1 MNNTYEN
8 NKKIMNKEHLASKL
22 PAITDAEKALF
33 IDTTNQIKEL
43 QMLYNSAIRE
53 VTTKLEI
60 LNEELSMKNER
71 NPIEF
76 ITSRVKTPAS
86 IIGKLQRKNLN
97 ITLRNIKEHIND
109 AAGVRVVCSFID
121 DIYEIA
127 NMLIRQ
133 DDIKLLE
140 VKDYIQNPKANGYR
154 SLHLIIQV
162 PVFLSENKKFM
173 KVEIQIR
180 TMAMD
185 FWASLE
191 HDLKYKQDI
200 ENEFEI
206 NKELKECAEIIS
218 NTDFRMLN
226 IRDKIK
232 HKPGAD
238 KSMLNVLKESFSEP
252 SKLN

>member
-1 MNNTYEN
+1 MNTYEN
-8 NKKIMNKEHLASKL
+8 KVISKEQLVAKI
-22 PAITDAEKALF
+22 PTITDAEKAFFL
-33 IDTTNQIKEL
+33 DQTSQLKEL
-43 QMLYNSAIRE
+43 MMLYNSAIRE
-53 VTTKLEI
+53 ITTKLEI
-60 LNEELSMKNER
+60 LNDELSVRNER

-76 ITSRVKTPAS
+76 ITSRVKTPNS
-86 IIGKLQRKNLN
+86 IIGKLNRKSLP
-97 ITLRNIKEHIND
+97 ISLTSISEYIND
-109 AAGVRVVCSFID
+109 VAGVRVICSFID

-154 SLHLIIQV
+154 SLHLLVQV
-162 PVFLSENKKFM
+162 PVFLSENKKNM

-191 HDLKYKQDI
+191 HDLKYKKDI
-200 ENEFEI
+200 ENEIEI
-206 NKELKECAEIIS
+206 NRELKECAEIIS

-232 HKPGAD
+232 AKPIKD
-238 KSMLNVLKESFSEP
+238 KSIFNVLQESFKG
-252 SKLN
+252 KL

>member
-1 MNNTYEN
+1 MNTYEN
-8 NKKIMNKEHLASKL
+8 NKIINKEKLMAKL
-22 PAITDAEKALF
+22 PAITDAEKAFF
-33 IDTTNQIKEL
+33 IDQTNQLKNL
-43 QMLYNSAIRE
+43 LMLYNSAIRE

-60 LNEELSMKNER
+60 LNEELSIKNER

-76 ITSRVKTPAS
+76 ITSRVKSPNS
-86 IIGKLQRKNLN
+86 IIGKLQRKGLAVSLKSV
-97 ITLRNIKEHIND
+97 TEYIND
-109 AAGVRVVCSFID
+109 VAGVRVICSFID

-133 DDIKLLE
+133 DDVKLLQ
-140 VKDYIQNPKANGYR
+140 VKDYIQSPKPNGYR
-154 SLHLIIQV
+154 SLHLIIQI
-162 PVFLSENKKFM
+162 PIFLSDHKEYM

-191 HDLKYKQDI
+191 HDLKYKRDI

-206 NKELKECAEIIS
+206 NRELKECAEIIS

-226 IRDKIK
+226 IRDRIK
-232 HKPGAD
+232 CKEPKAQNIF
-238 KSMLNVLKESFSEP
+238 NVLTDGFNDK
-252 SKLN
+252 K

>member
-1 MNNTYEN
+1 MNTYEN
-8 NKKIMNKEHLASKL
+8 NKMIKKDELIAKL
-22 PAITDAEKALF
+22 PAITDAEKVFFL
-33 IDTTNQIKEL
+33 DTTSQIREMM
-43 QMLYNSAIRE
+43 MLYNSAIRE
-53 VTTKLEI
+53 VTTKLEV
-60 LNEELSMKNER
+60 LNEELSIKNER

-86 IIGKLQRKNLN
+86 IVGKLKRKELG
-97 ITLRNIKEHIND
+97 ISLRNVEEYIND
-109 AAGVRVVCSFID
+109 VAGVRVICSFID

-127 NMLIRQ
+127 NMLIKQ

-140 VKDYIQNPKANGYR
+140 VKDYIQNPKQNGYR
-154 SLHLIIQV
+154 SLHLLVQIPI
-162 PVFLSENKKFM
+162 FLSDEKKNM

-191 HDLKYKQDI
+191 HDLKYKKDI

-206 NKELKECAEIIS
+206 NKELKECAEVIS

-232 HKPGAD
+232 HKPIKD
-238 KSMLNVLKESFSEP
+238 KSIFNVLTEVNTK
-252 SKLN
+252 KIN

>member
-1 MNNTYEN
+1 MNTYEN
-8 NKKIMNKEHLASKL
+8 NSKFVDKERLITRL
-22 PAITDAEKALF
+22 PAITDAEKAFF
-33 IDTTNQIKEL
+33 IDQTNQVREL
-43 QMLYNSAIRE
+43 LMLYNSAIRE

-60 LNEELSMKNER
+60 LNEELSLKNER

-76 ITSRVKTPAS
+76 ITSRVKTPGS
-86 IIGKLQRKNLN
+86 IVGKLQRKELPVSLTS
-97 ITLRNIKEHIND
+97 ITEYIND
-109 AAGVRVVCSFID
+109 VAGVRVICSFID

-140 VKDYIQNPKANGYR
+140 VKDYIQKPKANGYR
-154 SLHLIIQV
+154 SLHLLIQV
-162 PVFLSENKKFM
+162 PVFLSNTKKQM

-191 HDLKYKQDI
+191 HDLKYKRDI
-200 ENEFEI
+200 ENEIEI
-206 NKELKECAEIIS
+206 NKELKECADIIS
-218 NTDFRMLN
+218 NTDFRMLD

-232 HKPGAD
+232 HKPTQD
-238 KSMLNVLKESFSEP
+238 KSIFNVLPTNFKGKF
-252 SKLN
+252 

>member
-1 MNNTYEN
+1 MNTYEN
-8 NKKIMNKEHLASKL
+8 NKKILNKEVLMTKL
-22 PAITDAEKALF
+22 PSITDAEKAFF
-33 IDTTNQIKEL
+33 IDQTSQVKEL
-43 QMLYNSAIRE
+43 LMLYNSAIRE

-60 LNEELSMKNER
+60 LNDELSAKNER

-76 ITSRVKTPAS
+76 ITSRVKSPSS
-86 IIGKLQRKNLN
+86 IIGKMQRKEIP
-97 ITLRNIKEHIND
+97 ITVNSMTEYIND
-109 AAGVRVVCSFID
+109 IAGVRVICSFID

-127 NMLIRQ
+127 NMLIKQ

-140 VKDYIQNPKANGYR
+140 VQDYIQKPKANGYR
-154 SLHLIIQV
+154 SLHLLIQI
-162 PVFLSENKKFM
+162 PVFLSEEKRNM

-200 ENEFEI
+200 ENEVEI

-232 HKPGAD
+232 HKETQD
-238 KSMLNVLKESFSEP
+238 KNLFNIFPDNFKGNF
-252 SKLN
+252 

>member
-1 MNNTYEN
+1 MNTYEN
-8 NKKIMNKEHLASKL
+8 NKKILNKELLMSKL
-22 PAITDAEKALF
+22 PAITDAEKAFF
-33 IDTTNQIKEL
+33 IDQTNQVKEL
-43 QMLYNSAIRE
+43 LMLYNSAIRE

-60 LNEELSMKNER
+60 LNDELSAKNER

-76 ITSRVKTPAS
+76 ITSRVKSPSS
-86 IIGKLQRKNLN
+86 IIGKMQRKE
-97 ITLRNIKEHIND
+97 IPMTVADMTEYIND
-109 AAGVRVVCSFID
+109 IAGVRVICSFID

-133 DDIKLLE
+133 DDVKLLE

-154 SLHLIIQV
+154 SLHLLIQI
-162 PVFLSENKKFM
+162 PVFLSDAKKNM

-191 HDLKYKQDI
+191 HDLKYKRDI
-200 ENEFEI
+200 ENEIEI

-232 HKPGAD
+232 HKPTSD
-238 KSMLNVLKESFSEP
+238 KSIFNVLHDNFKM
-252 SKLN
+252 

>member
-1 MNNTYEN
+1 MNTYEN
-8 NKKIMNKEHLASKL
+8 KTNILNKEKLMAKL
-22 PAITDAEKALF
+22 PAITDAEKAFF
-33 IDTTNQIKEL
+33 IDQTAQLKEL
-43 QMLYNSAIRE
+43 MMLYNSAIKE

-76 ITSRVKTPAS
+76 ITSRVKTPNS
-86 IIGKLQRKNLN
+86 IIGKIQRKSLPISLKT
-97 ITLRNIKEHIND
+97 ITEHIND
-109 AAGVRVVCSFID
+109 VAGVRVICSFID

-133 DDIKLLE
+133 DDVKLIE

-154 SLHLIIQV
+154 SLHLLVEI
-162 PVFLSENKKFM
+162 PVFLSNNKKNM

-206 NKELKECAEIIS
+206 NKELKECADIIS
-218 NTDFRMLN
+218 NTDFRMLD

-232 HKPGAD
+232 HKPIQD
-238 KSMLNVLKESFSEP
+238 KSILNVLTENYRGKM
-252 SKLN
+252 

>member
-1 MNNTYEN
+1 MNTYEN
-8 NKKIMNKEHLASKL
+8 NKMIKKEDLASRL
-22 PAITDAEKALF
+22 PAITDSEKAFF
-33 IDTTNQIKEL
+33 IDQASQVKEML
-43 QMLYNSAIRE
+43 MLYNSAIRE
-53 VTTKLEI
+53 VTTKLEV
-60 LNEELSMKNER
+60 LNEELSVKNER

-76 ITSRVKTPAS
+76 ITSRVKS
-86 IIGKLQRKNLN
+86 IPSIVGKLQRKELP
-97 ITLRNIKEHIND
+97 ISLRNVTEYIND
-109 AAGVRVVCSFID
+109 VAGVRVICSFID

-140 VKDYIQNPKANGYR
+140 VKDYIQSPKPNGYR
-154 SLHLIIQV
+154 SLHLLVQIPI
-162 PVFLSENKKFM
+162 FLSDKKMYM

-191 HDLKYKQDI
+191 HDLKYKRDI
-200 ENEFEI
+200 ENEAEI
-206 NKELKECAEIIS
+206 SKELKECAEAIS

-232 HKPGAD
+232 HKPIQD
-238 KSMLNVLKESFSEP
+238 KSILTVFKES
-252 SKLN
+252 

>member
-1 MNNTYEN
+1 MNTYEN
-8 NKKIMNKEHLASKL
+8 KVINKEQLMARI
-22 PAITDAEKALF
+22 PAITEAEKAFFL
-33 IDTTNQIKEL
+33 DQTTQLKEL
-43 QMLYNSAIRE
+43 MMLYNSAIRE

-60 LNEELSMKNER
+60 LNDELSAKNER

-76 ITSRVKTPAS
+76 ITSRVKTPNS
-86 IIGKLQRKNLN
+86 IVGKLNRKSLPISLTS
-97 ITLRNIKEHIND
+97 ITEHVND
-109 AAGVRVVCSFID
+109 VAGVRVICSFID

-140 VKDYIQNPKANGYR
+140 VKDYIQNPKTNGYR
-154 SLHLIIQV
+154 SLHLLVQI
-162 PVFLSENKKFM
+162 PVFLSDKKKNV

-191 HDLKYKQDI
+191 HDLKYKKDI
-200 ENEFEI
+200 ENELEI

-232 HKPGAD
+232 AKPVKD
-238 KSMLNVLKESFSEP
+238 KSIFNVLPENFKGKF
-252 SKLN
+252 

>member
-1 MNNTYEN
+1 MNTYEN
-8 NKKIMNKEHLASKL
+8 NKIMNKDKPISKL

-33 IDTTNQIKEL
+33 IDQTNQFKEL
-43 QMLYNSAIRE
+43 LMLYNAAIRE

-60 LNEELSMKNER
+60 LNEELSVKNER

-76 ITSRVKTPAS
+76 ITSRVKAPSS
-86 IIGKLQRKNLN
+86 IVGKLQRKNIPISL
-97 ITLRNIKEHIND
+97 TGVVEHVND
-109 AAGVRVVCSFID
+109 VAGVRVICSFID

-127 NMLIRQ
+127 NMLIKQ
-133 DDIKLLE
+133 DDIKLLD
-140 VKDYIQNPKANGYR
+140 VKDYIQNPKSNGYR
-154 SLHLIIQV
+154 SLHLLIQI
-162 PVFLSENKKFM
+162 PIFLSDNKKNM

-191 HDLKYKQDI
+191 HDLKYKRDI

-206 NKELKECAEIIS
+206 NKELKECADIIS

-232 HKPGAD
+232 HKPAND
-238 KSMLNVLKESFSEP
+238 KSIFGILTDNFK
-252 SKLN
+252 

>member
-1 MNNTYEN
+1 MNNIYEN
-8 NKKIMNKEHLASKL
+8 NKKIINKEHLAAKL
-22 PAITDAEKALF
+22 PVITDADKALF
-33 IDTTNQIKEL
+33 IDTTNQLKEL
-43 QMLYNSAIRE
+43 QMLYNSAIKE

-60 LNEELSMKNER
+60 LNEELSIKNER

-76 ITSRVKTPAS
+76 ITSRVKSPNS
-86 IIGKLQRKNLN
+86 IVEKLHRKELQVTLN
-97 ITLRNIKEHIND
+97 NIKLHIND
-109 AAGVRVVCSFID
+109 VAGVRVVCSFID

-140 VKDYIQNPKANGYR
+140 VKDYIQNPKPNGYR
-154 SLHLIIQV
+154 SLHLLIQV
-162 PVFLSENKKFM
+162 PVFLSENKRNM

-191 HDLKYKQDI
+191 HDLKYKRDI

-206 NKELKECAEIIS
+206 NKELKECADIIS

-232 HKPGAD
+232 HKPGVD
-238 KSMLNVLKESFSEP
+238 KGLLNVLTERFNEP
-252 SKLN
+252 LKMN

>member
-1 MNNTYEN
+1 MNRLEN
-8 NKKIMNKEHLASKL
+8 NKIINKEQLMAKL
-22 PAITDAEKALF
+22 PAITDAEKAFFL
-33 IDTTNQIKEL
+33 DQTVQLKEL
-43 QMLYNSAIRE
+43 LMLYNSAIRE

-60 LNEELSMKNER
+60 LNEELSVRNER

-76 ITSRVKTPAS
+76 ITSRVKSPSS
-86 IIGKLQRKNLN
+86 IIGKLQRKELSISLKNVA
-97 ITLRNIKEHIND
+97 EYIND
-109 AAGVRVVCSFID
+109 VAGVRVICSFID

-127 NMLIRQ
+127 NMLIKQ

-162 PVFLSENKKFM
+162 PVFLSEEKKEM

-191 HDLKYKQDI
+191 HDLKYKRDI
-200 ENEFEI
+200 ENELEI
-206 NKELKECAEIIS
+206 NRELKECADIIS

-232 HKPGAD
+232 HKPAID
-238 KSMLNVLKESFSEP
+238 RSIFNVLPENFSG
-252 SKLN
+252 KI